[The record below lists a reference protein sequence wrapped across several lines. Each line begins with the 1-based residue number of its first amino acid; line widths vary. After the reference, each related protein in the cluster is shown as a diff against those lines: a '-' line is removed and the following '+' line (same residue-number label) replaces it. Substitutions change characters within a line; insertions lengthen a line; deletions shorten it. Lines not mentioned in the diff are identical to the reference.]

1 MKFKIT
7 LLALMIASL
16 GAHAQTDVTKYFLQ
30 NYGFDSD
37 FNYPASSTANVA
49 QEILEIPGWTPDFIM
64 NYTIT
69 GVYEFGFKGTF
80 NGGTVPEK
88 GYDGEA
94 GGGLALSTGWSEN
107 MAYYQTVTLPAGD
120 YTIKVPTY
128 NGKSVT
134 AGFSLLAWS
143 PGVGTDVES
152 TVNSYPAK
160 QWTLDQI
167 SFTLKETTSGNIVIG
182 YKAGVN
188 NKSEYSANLV
198 IDYVQ
203 ILASNMAVDKT
214 ELKATIDEANGQYG
228 DGSGNE
234 ADVLMAAITKA
245 QAVYDNADV
254 DMVTVLEENLALKDA
269 ITAYRK
275 ANLSE
280 KNPQDCTSYI
290 VNPSFED
297 GNKGWTNT
305 NLAAQTNTSFSKKA
319 GTTYMEKWV
328 SSGSAG
334 SASII
339 QTLKNL
345 PVGKYKLTVA
355 AQNLTQSSTSKK
367 NTGAYIYVNDLK
379 ETVYT
384 PNDYSVKFNNITGEP
399 EIGFV
404 AENATGNYLAVDNF
418 RLYLIGYMTYEEIDG
433 ELGRLVSLAESLQAD
448 MMSTSAANGLS
459 SAISAAEEVLTGA
472 KDFNTNVALTL
483 NTAIAKATESIKEYQ
498 NLQAAIDDAESVYD
512 EAKEGALDLLSELSK
527 AKYMMTNGDATSND
541 ITNEIE
547 ALASAKLVF
556 LVANGT
562 GTEPKVTTKTDFMI
576 PAAHGGLIRAT
587 ITGTGIKERGICWST
602 EPEPTIGDHR
612 ETTYYNQKGLLFHVQ
627 GMEPASVYYARAYAI
642 TNTYAVGYG
651 DVIKVVTLP
660 NGSCV
665 GTWDNGAPTEAANE
679 RCRKAIQETM
689 DYLNEWTAI
698 KGFTLSGHYGAQT
711 PTADCSYGGYMR
723 IGPNAGNQAIGTVIH
738 ETGHGVGVGTHWRW
752 NNCADNRANTTHGK
766 WLGRWANETLH
777 FLENTTDEAV
787 FMTGD
792 GVHGWGTGPGISY
805 DWFVNGAD
813 KDKHLPVQYIGG
825 CALLYSLYVDGLCP
839 TSGYANGVPGYTFFF
854 DENTKYCIKCAD
866 EERGLNDGFLSQ
878 TRIASTVGWKKIES
892 QEELVDEAQW
902 YLEFVPSS
910 GHYRFKNA
918 ATGNYL
924 THTASA
930 SAMSLKGTKTPGTLQ
945 NFQLMPGRNKVSYK
959 VGETS
964 FTDYDYWF
972 SWTESSTNKSMGF
985 NAFSEVLGYGS
996 TKIEDFN
1003 YSDKG
1008 GTKQRYIIIPADQV
1022 KEALPATPDA
1032 IGSVNIDNDHVGN
1045 AEIYGISGIRQNTMQ
1060 KGMNII
1066 RTANGKVK
1074 KVYVK

>member
-1 MKFKIT
+1 M
-7 LLALMIASL
+7 
-16 GAHAQTDVTKYFLQ
+16 
-30 NYGFDSD
+30 
-37 FNYPASSTANVA
+37 
-49 QEILEIPGWTPDFIM
+49 
-64 NYTIT
+64 
-69 GVYEFGFKGTF
+69 
-80 NGGTVPEK
+80 
-88 GYDGEA
+88 
-94 GGGLALSTGWSEN
+94 
-107 MAYYQTVTLPAGD
+107 
-120 YTIKVPTY
+120 
-128 NGKSVT
+128 
-134 AGFSLLAWS
+134 
-143 PGVGTDVES
+143 
-152 TVNSYPAK
+152 
-160 QWTLDQI
+160 
-167 SFTLKETTSGNIVIG
+167 
-182 YKAGVN
+182 
-188 NKSEYSANLV
+188 
-198 IDYVQ
+198 
-203 ILASNMAVDKT
+203 
-214 ELKATIDEANGQYG
+214 
-228 DGSGNE
+228 
-234 ADVLMAAITKA
+234 
-245 QAVYDNADV
+245 
-254 DMVTVLEENLALKDA
+254 
-269 ITAYRK
+269 
-275 ANLSE
+275 
-280 KNPQDCTSYI
+280 
-290 VNPSFED
+290 
-297 GNKGWTNT
+297 
-305 NLAAQTNTSFSKKA
+305 
-319 GTTYMEKWV
+319 
-328 SSGSAG
+328 
-334 SASII
+334 
-339 QTLKNL
+339 
-345 PVGKYKLTVA
+345 
-355 AQNLTQSSTSKK
+355 
-367 NTGAYIYVNDLK
+367 K

-418 RLYLIGYMTYEEIDG
+418 RLYLIGYMTYEEING

-459 SAISAAEEVLTGA
+459 SVLTGA
-472 KDFNTNVALTL
+472 KDFNTNVALAL
-483 NTAIAKATESIKEYQ
+483 NTAIAKATESIQEYQ
-498 NLQAAIDDAESVYD
+498 NLKAAIDDAESVYD

-752 NNCADNRANTTHGK
+752 NNCADNRANTTYGK

-930 SAMSLKGTKTPGTLQ
+930 SAMSLKGTKTPGVVQ

>member
-1 MKFKIT
+1 
-7 LLALMIASL
+7 
-16 GAHAQTDVTKYFLQ
+16 
-30 NYGFDSD
+30 
-37 FNYPASSTANVA
+37 
-49 QEILEIPGWTPDFIM
+49 
-64 NYTIT
+64 
-69 GVYEFGFKGTF
+69 
-80 NGGTVPEK
+80 
-88 GYDGEA
+88 
-94 GGGLALSTGWSEN
+94 
-107 MAYYQTVTLPAGD
+107 
-120 YTIKVPTY
+120 
-128 NGKSVT
+128 
-134 AGFSLLAWS
+134 
-143 PGVGTDVES
+143 
-152 TVNSYPAK
+152 
-160 QWTLDQI
+160 
-167 SFTLKETTSGNIVIG
+167 
-182 YKAGVN
+182 
-188 NKSEYSANLV
+188 
-198 IDYVQ
+198 
-203 ILASNMAVDKT
+203 
-214 ELKATIDEANGQYG
+214 
-228 DGSGNE
+228 
-234 ADVLMAAITKA
+234 
-245 QAVYDNADV
+245 
-254 DMVTVLEENLALKDA
+254 
-269 ITAYRK
+269 
-275 ANLSE
+275 
-280 KNPQDCTSYI
+280 
-290 VNPSFED
+290 
-297 GNKGWTNT
+297 
-305 NLAAQTNTSFSKKA
+305 
-319 GTTYMEKWV
+319 
-328 SSGSAG
+328 
-334 SASII
+334 
-339 QTLKNL
+339 
-345 PVGKYKLTVA
+345 
-355 AQNLTQSSTSKK
+355 
-367 NTGAYIYVNDLK
+367 
-379 ETVYT
+379 
-384 PNDYSVKFNNITGEP
+384 
-399 EIGFV
+399 
-404 AENATGNYLAVDNF
+404 
-418 RLYLIGYMTYEEIDG
+418 
-433 ELGRLVSLAESLQAD
+433 
-448 MMSTSAANGLS
+448 
-459 SAISAAEEVLTGA
+459 
-472 KDFNTNVALTL
+472 
-483 NTAIAKATESIKEYQ
+483 
-498 NLQAAIDDAESVYD
+498 
-512 EAKEGALDLLSELSK
+512 
-527 AKYMMTNGDATSND
+527 
-541 ITNEIE
+541 
-547 ALASAKLVF
+547 
-556 LVANGT
+556 
-562 GTEPKVTTKTDFMI
+562 MI

-752 NNCADNRANTTHGK
+752 NNCADNRANTTYGK

-902 YLEFVPSS
+902 YLEFVPST

-930 SAMSLKGTKTPGTLQ
+930 SAMSLKGTKTPGAVQ

>member
-1 MKFKIT
+1 
-7 LLALMIASL
+7 
-16 GAHAQTDVTKYFLQ
+16 
-30 NYGFDSD
+30 
-37 FNYPASSTANVA
+37 
-49 QEILEIPGWTPDFIM
+49 
-64 NYTIT
+64 
-69 GVYEFGFKGTF
+69 
-80 NGGTVPEK
+80 
-88 GYDGEA
+88 
-94 GGGLALSTGWSEN
+94 
-107 MAYYQTVTLPAGD
+107 
-120 YTIKVPTY
+120 
-128 NGKSVT
+128 
-134 AGFSLLAWS
+134 
-143 PGVGTDVES
+143 
-152 TVNSYPAK
+152 
-160 QWTLDQI
+160 
-167 SFTLKETTSGNIVIG
+167 
-182 YKAGVN
+182 
-188 NKSEYSANLV
+188 
-198 IDYVQ
+198 
-203 ILASNMAVDKT
+203 
-214 ELKATIDEANGQYG
+214 
-228 DGSGNE
+228 
-234 ADVLMAAITKA
+234 
-245 QAVYDNADV
+245 
-254 DMVTVLEENLALKDA
+254 
-269 ITAYRK
+269 
-275 ANLSE
+275 
-280 KNPQDCTSYI
+280 
-290 VNPSFED
+290 
-297 GNKGWTNT
+297 
-305 NLAAQTNTSFSKKA
+305 
-319 GTTYMEKWV
+319 
-328 SSGSAG
+328 
-334 SASII
+334 
-339 QTLKNL
+339 
-345 PVGKYKLTVA
+345 
-355 AQNLTQSSTSKK
+355 
-367 NTGAYIYVNDLK
+367 
-379 ETVYT
+379 
-384 PNDYSVKFNNITGEP
+384 
-399 EIGFV
+399 
-404 AENATGNYLAVDNF
+404 
-418 RLYLIGYMTYEEIDG
+418 
-433 ELGRLVSLAESLQAD
+433 
-448 MMSTSAANGLS
+448 MSTSAANGLS

-752 NNCADNRANTTHGK
+752 NNCADNRANTTYGK

>member
-1 MKFKIT
+1 M
-7 LLALMIASL
+7 
-16 GAHAQTDVTKYFLQ
+16 
-30 NYGFDSD
+30 
-37 FNYPASSTANVA
+37 
-49 QEILEIPGWTPDFIM
+49 
-64 NYTIT
+64 
-69 GVYEFGFKGTF
+69 
-80 NGGTVPEK
+80 
-88 GYDGEA
+88 
-94 GGGLALSTGWSEN
+94 
-107 MAYYQTVTLPAGD
+107 
-120 YTIKVPTY
+120 
-128 NGKSVT
+128 
-134 AGFSLLAWS
+134 
-143 PGVGTDVES
+143 
-152 TVNSYPAK
+152 
-160 QWTLDQI
+160 
-167 SFTLKETTSGNIVIG
+167 
-182 YKAGVN
+182 
-188 NKSEYSANLV
+188 
-198 IDYVQ
+198 
-203 ILASNMAVDKT
+203 
-214 ELKATIDEANGQYG
+214 
-228 DGSGNE
+228 
-234 ADVLMAAITKA
+234 
-245 QAVYDNADV
+245 
-254 DMVTVLEENLALKDA
+254 
-269 ITAYRK
+269 
-275 ANLSE
+275 
-280 KNPQDCTSYI
+280 
-290 VNPSFED
+290 
-297 GNKGWTNT
+297 
-305 NLAAQTNTSFSKKA
+305 
-319 GTTYMEKWV
+319 
-328 SSGSAG
+328 
-334 SASII
+334 
-339 QTLKNL
+339 
-345 PVGKYKLTVA
+345 
-355 AQNLTQSSTSKK
+355 
-367 NTGAYIYVNDLK
+367 NDLK

-384 PNDYSVKFNNITGEP
+384 PNDYSVKFTNITGQP

-418 RLYLIGYMTYEEIDG
+418 RLYLIGYVTDEEING

-498 NLQAAIDDAESVYD
+498 NLQAAIDDSESVYD

-752 NNCADNRANTTHGK
+752 NNCADNRANTTYGK

-930 SAMSLKGTKTPGTLQ
+930 SAMSLKGTKTPGAVQ